1 MCKRLHVLAFFYIIF
16 YKLQAIFPNQLN
28 YSDIVMKDGIIRT
41 KYQYHIFDILFLKS
55 EKYWKKYIGSQVL

>member
-28 YSDIVMKDGIIRT
+28 YSDIVMKDGIPCNSNKISISYIRYT
-41 KYQYHIFDILFLKS
+41 VFKVRKILK
-55 EKYWKKYIGSQVL
+55 EVHR